1 VNRPVPDALL
11 ADVSGE
17 TGILR
22 KYTAVWTLALA
33 GCNAHQS
40 ALAPFG
46 LEARST
52 LGLTIVLAIGG
63 LAIALG
69 VAAIYVVAAR
79 APEGRLSHAGGMRL
93 VLWLGAI
100 FPTVVLTG
108 LLIWALP
115 AMRPLPADKGDLR
128 IHVEGEQF
136 WWRVRYKDGGEPL
149 LSANEVRLPVG
160 RTVVFELTA
169 RDVVH
174 SFWIP
179 GLAGKMDMIPGRTNR
194 LVVKAE
200 KPGTYRGVCAEFC
213 GLSHALMAFDV
224 IAMEPAA
231 FDRWL
236 AASRNPPTRA
246 RDRGAM
252 LFAREGCASCHTVGG
267 VTPASAS
274 DIGPDLTRY
283 GERLTLGAGILAPT
297 LANPAAYIRDPHRL
311 TPGARRPAY
320 GHLSQ
325 EEALALARWL
335 KQPAPEEGR

>member
-1 VNRPVPDALL
+1 M
-11 ADVSGE
+11 
-17 TGILR
+17 R
-22 KYTAVWTLALA
+22 KSIAVWTLALA

-79 APEGRLSHAGGMRL
+79 APEGKLSHAGGMRL

-115 AMRPLPADKGDLR
+115 AMRPLPAAETDLR
-128 IHVEGEQF
+128 IRVEGEQF
-136 WWRVRYKDGGEPL
+136 WWRVHYEDGARPL

-179 GLAGKMDMIPGRTNR
+179 GLAGKMDMIPGRINR

-200 KPGTYRGVCAEFC
+200 KPGRYRGVCAEFC

-224 IAMEPAA
+224 IAMEPAD

-236 AASRNPPTRA
+236 AASRSPPARA

-252 LFAREGCASCHTVGG
+252 LFAREGCASCHTVRG

-297 LANPAAYIRDPHRL
+297 VANTAAFIRDPHQFK
-311 TPGARRPAY
+311 PGARMPAY
-320 GHLSQ
+320 GHLSR

>member
-1 VNRPVPDALL
+1 MAGKSLVLWSLVL
-11 ADVSGE
+11 
-17 TGILR
+17 T
-22 KYTAVWTLALA
+22 

-52 LGLTIVLAIGG
+52 LWLTIVLAAGG
-63 LAIALG
+63 LVIALG

-79 APEGRLSHAGGMRL
+79 APEGKLTHESGMRL
-93 VLWLGAI
+93 VLWLGAVV
-100 FPTVVLTG
+100 PTVVLTA

-115 AMRPLPADKGDLR
+115 AMRPLPAADSDLR
-128 IHVEGEQF
+128 IRVEGEQF
-136 WWRVRYKDGGEPL
+136 WWRVSYRQDGAEPL
-149 LSANEVRLPVG
+149 LSANEIRLPVD

-169 RDVVH
+169 TDVVH

-231 FDRWL
+231 FDAWL
-236 AASRNPPTRA
+236 AEA
-246 RDRGAM
+246 RVRPVGQPRERGAA
-252 LFAREGCASCHTVGG
+252 LFAREGCGSCH
-267 VTPASAS
+267 SANGEQTAR
-274 DIGPDLTRY
+274 IGPDLTRY

-297 LANPAAYIRDPHRL
+297 AANTAAFIRDPHRFK
-311 TPGARRPAY
+311 PGARMPAY
-320 GHLSQ
+320 EHLQ
-325 EEALALARWL
+325 QDEALALAHWL
-335 KQPAPEEGR
+335 KRLGKQKTQEARP